1 MERVVPPS
9 MRFKAITLGE
19 YRKAYL
25 ESINRIEDFWS
36 REARSLVWEREWTL
50 TREGSGPSTRWF
62 VGGVLSPYKNV
73 ILRHRDTS
81 AWSKTAI
88 LYVDENGDGT
98 ALTYSDLDALA
109 TRVSCGL
116 LRLGLKRGEWVAVY
130 SPPNVESFAFMLG
143 AMRAGLP
150 FEPIFTGFSPAEMAR
165 RVVSRGARA
174 LFVSPRYLRRGKLV
188 DLLSTGKV
196 YLERL
201 SEKGVKVIV
210 GDSGGGYSGFTGFS
224 ELVSTGCDS
233 AVEAVESTHPLFGLH
248 SGYVDDF
255 KPITHPTGGFLVQAW
270 ATSRWIGMRPRDTVF
285 CTVWPGWI
293 TGVTYQLFGPLMLG
307 STLLLYDGAP
317 DWPNWGR
324 WLDIVD
330 SYAVTLF
337 ITTSSAVRIMSR
349 QDPALFYG
357 KNDTLRGV
365 IVTAEPLEPEYWRW
379 AYNTIGSLP
388 YPIIDSNPGRGG
400 SIPVLNMF
408 IQSEV
413 GTFFTGNLINYT
425 FTHIEPG
432 SAGPPFP
439 GFHVDIVDETGNP
452 IRGRIGRLVIR
463 QPWPSIPIEAPEDFQ
478 RAWSRGYYDTGD
490 LALINSEGYIF
501 PTGRGDAV
509 MKVSGYRLSPG
520 ALERAAVSA
529 GAEWALALPLKD
541 PERLEAPVLFYYGEA
556 GEEVLVKAV
565 REGVGPIAAPVR
577 VVRVARKPTSH
588 VPREVLAPISR
599 RGDLDAVIGLLESQ
613 KN

>member
-1 MERVVPPS
+1 MSVERVVPPS

-19 YRKAYL
+19 YRRVYL
-25 ESINRIEDFWS
+25 ESISRLEDFWS
-36 REARSLVWEREWTL
+36 REARGLIWERAWAL
-50 TREGSGPSTRWF
+50 TREGSGPSTKWF

-98 ALTYSDLDALA
+98 ALSYSDLDALA
-109 TRVSCGL
+109 ARVSCGL
-116 LRLGLKRGEWVAVY
+116 RELGLRKGDWVAVY

-165 RVVSRGARA
+165 RVASRGARA
-174 LFVSPRYLRRGKLV
+174 LFVYPRYLRRGKLV
-188 DLLSTGKV
+188 DLLGPGKV
-196 YLERL
+196 YLEKL

-210 GDSGGGYSGFTGFS
+210 GDSDSGYSEFMGFS
-224 ELVSTGCDS
+224 ELTSTGCDS

-255 KPITHPTGGFLVQAW
+255 KPITHPAGGFLVQAW
-270 ATSRWIGMRPRDTVF
+270 ATSRWIGLRPRDTVF

-293 TGVTYQLFGPLMLG
+293 TSVAYQLFGPLMLG

-317 DWPNWGR
+317 DWPSWSK
-324 WLDIVD
+324 WLDMVD
-330 SYAVTLF
+330 SYAVTLL
-337 ITTSSAVRIMSR
+337 ITTSSAIRIMSK
-349 QDPALFYG
+349 QDPALFSG

-400 SIPVLNMF
+400 SIPVMNMF

-439 GFHVDIVDETGNP
+439 GFHVDVVDESGNP
-452 IRGRIGRLVIR
+452 VRDRMGRLVLR
-463 QPWPSIPIEAPEDFQ
+463 QPWPSTPIEAPDDFQ
-478 RAWSRGYYDTGD
+478 RAWSKGYYDTGD
-490 LALINSEGYIF
+490 LAVMNAEGYIF
-501 PTGRGDAV
+501 PIGRRDPV

-541 PERLEAPVLFYYGEA
+541 PERLEVPVLFYYG
-556 GEEVLVKAV
+556 GVSEEELVKAV
-565 REGVGPIAAPVR
+565 REGIGPIAAPAR
-577 VVRVARKPTSH
+577 VIRISGKPAGSAT
-588 VPREVLAPISR
+588 REALASISR
-599 RGDLDAVIGLLESQ
+599 KGDLSAVIRLLEG
-613 KN
+613 